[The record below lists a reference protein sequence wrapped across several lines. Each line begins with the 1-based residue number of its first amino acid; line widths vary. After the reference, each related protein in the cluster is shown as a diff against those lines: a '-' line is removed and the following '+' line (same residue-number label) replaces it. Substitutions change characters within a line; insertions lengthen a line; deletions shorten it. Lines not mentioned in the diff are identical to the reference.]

1 MVDEC
6 TVSSGTTSSVTEK
19 LLQPGVAG
27 YHQPAISAICDPRT
41 ARPEYAGA
49 GGAKERSSSERSSP
63 RQRAKCL
70 ATKAHS
76 LPQCNINTTRNST
89 CPTWQPLGRQTA
101 VAAAAANSD
110 SGTANC
116 RCRNRASKDV
126 ILETTCQRSR
136 VASRRDPRRS
146 WNGPLQPARTVG
158 RWADYC
164 TVSCHCDCA
173 SRDVILKISLVVVR
187 CDDATADPDLFV
199 LTATVS
205 IARCSSTNVRCAAA
219 EVRLNDLVYVSFCVR
234 LAVLVILC
242 RKYFMNCTIL
252 NLRYCTS

>member
-136 VASRRDPRRS
+136 VA
-146 WNGPLQPARTVG
+146 T
-158 RWADYC
+158 
-164 TVSCHCDCA
+164 
-173 SRDVILKISLVVVR
+173 LVVLGMAR
-187 CDDATADPDLFV
+187 CNLLGRSADGQIIAPLVVIATALPEMLFSKSV
-199 LTATVS
+199 QQL
-205 IARCSSTNVRCAAA
+205 
-219 EVRLNDLVYVSFCVR
+219 CVVTTR
-234 LAVLVILC
+234 RPIPICLC
-242 RKYFMNCTIL
+242 
-252 NLRYCTS
+252 